1 MGSMSPLNLVYPVHL
16 VQPNTRDRPNRPD
29 RLDRPNKPDKPDN
42 GLLMLAG
49 FFSILLQ
56 IPTALDRLEQRYIV
70 GIFDIHPDW
79 NAIGDTRDPG
89 SKRFQL
95 VR

>member
-1 MGSMSPLNLVYPVHL
+1 MGSISGTSPVYLVHL
-16 VQPNTRDRPNRPD
+16 VYLVQQDQ
-29 RLDRPNKPDKPDN
+29 LDEPNKPDKPNN

-56 IPTALDRLEQRYIV
+56 ISTALDRLQQRYIV

-79 NAIGDTRDPG
+79 NAIGNTRDPG

>member
-1 MGSMSPLNLVYPVHL
+1 MGSISGTSPVYLVHL
-16 VQPNTRDRPNRPD
+16 VYLVQQDQ
-29 RLDRPNKPDKPDN
+29 LDEPNKPDKPNN

-56 IPTALDRLEQRYIV
+56 ISTALDRLQQRYIV

-79 NAIGDTRDPG
+79 NAIGNTRDPD